1 MVDTEKDFYEEEES
15 VTEKIEAP
23 TENAEVDAEEVDED
37 SLASTKVLY
46 IDGLDDMVVEDDE
59 DSPSSNGNN
68 VSYSPEERLS
78 SLADILLS
86 ACIGKKDISRYAL
99 DKLSALRSPSVFR
112 NENYIL
118 FSVIF
123 NFRGKLR
130 YISLDE
136 EFVKLYLNRNRKIL
150 MNAKT
155 FIDVNAYGEIDGSA
169 ELGYIS
175 GVLKHYKRL
184 EGMDDM
190 SEMEFETAYEKYMI
204 EFRSLEVNRAL
215 QQSQMILNEGL
226 TIGRHK
232 YFGAEDSVS
241 YFNRRVAEIEG
252 LVNVEQGSGFVTS
265 RELATDEK
273 SVNKSYK
280 IGDFGRIDT
289 LNKVYDGIYTA
300 MMYEVLAP
308 PKSGK
313 SKWTTRLAHN
323 ITVENG
329 NNITVWA
336 PEGGV
341 DAWFAQ
347 YRAIHF
353 DYLYNTG
360 VGVAE
365 KKYGVDQD
373 CIVHNTFPSDEIRQL
388 ELSSKLDIGTN
399 ESYGTIDFIDKPFEV
414 ESFIDNID
422 NSVKRNNSVAIVIDY
437 LQLIQ
442 SCKGASDREAVSTA
456 YVSLLDYIKR
466 RNIAA
471 LLPAQYTQESF
482 NKLVETKD
490 TSNMDMRASGAKSS
504 EVVRTP
510 DVIFAI
516 WASVQDIANGSMKI
530 LSMPSRYA
538 KPFPEINL
546 NIDLGPCIF
555 IERGAD

>member
-1 MVDTEKDFYEEEES
+1 MVDTEKDFYDEES

-23 TENAEVDAEEVDED
+23 TG
-37 SLASTKVLY
+37 
-46 IDGLDDMVVEDDE
+46 DGLDNASEDYDESSLAVSKSLSFEGMDEMVVEDDE
-59 DSPSSNGNN
+59 EGQSANSENM
-68 VSYSPEERLS
+68 YSPEERLS
-78 SLADILLS
+78 SLADTLLS
-86 ACIGKKDISRYAL
+86 ACIGKKEISRYAL
-99 DKLSALRSPSVFR
+99 DKLSALRSPALFR

-118 FSVIF
+118 FTVIF

-150 MNAKT
+150 MNAKS

-184 EGMDDM
+184 EGMEDM
-190 SEMEFETAYEKYMI
+190 SEVEFETAYEKYMI
-204 EFRSLEVNRAL
+204 EFRALEVNRAL
-215 QQSQMILNEGL
+215 QQSTMILNEGL

-232 YFGAEDSVS
+232 YFGAEDSVT
-241 YFNRRVAEIEG
+241 YFNKRVAEIEG
-252 LVNVEQGSGFVTS
+252 LINVEQGSGYVSS
-265 RELATDEK
+265 RELATGEK
-273 SVNKSYK
+273 KVNESYK

-289 LNKVYDGIYTA
+289 LNNVYGGVYTG
-300 MMYEVLAP
+300 MMYEFLAP

-313 SKWTTRLAHN
+313 SKLTTRLAHN

-360 VGVAE
+360 VGVAD
-365 KKYGVDQD
+365 KRYGVDQD
-373 CIVHNTFPSDEIRQL
+373 CIVHNTYPSDEIRQL

-399 ESYGTIDFIDKPFEV
+399 ESYGTIDFIDRPFEV
-414 ESFIDNID
+414 ETFLDIID
-422 NSVKRNNSVAIVIDY
+422 NSVKRNHSVAIVIDY

-442 SCKGASDREAVSTA
+442 SSQGKKDTEAVSTA
-456 YVSLLDYIKR
+456 YIKLLDYIKR
-466 RNIAA
+466 MNLAV

-510 DVIFAI
+510 DIILAI
-516 WASVQDIANGSMKI
+516 WASTQDLANGSMKI

-546 NIDLGPCIF
+546 NVDLGPCIF
-555 IERGAD
+555 IERV

>member
-1 MVDTEKDFYEEEES
+1 MVDTEKDFYDEEP
-15 VTEKIEAP
+15 VTEKIDAP
-23 TENAEVDAEEVDED
+23 TGESNVTASDVDED
-37 SLASTKVLY
+37 SLAVTRSFKF
-46 IDGLDDMVVEDDE
+46 DGMDDMVVEDDE
-59 DSPSSNGNN
+59 EGEGSVGGNTF
-68 VSYSPEERLS
+68 SPEERLS

-86 ACIGKKDISRYAL
+86 ACVGKKEINRYAL
-99 DKLSALRSPSVFR
+99 DKLSALRSPALFR

-118 FSVIF
+118 FTVIF
-123 NFRGKLR
+123 SFRGKLR

-136 EFVKLYLNRNRKIL
+136 EFIKLYLNRNRKIL

-190 SEMEFETAYEKYMI
+190 TEMEFETAYEKYMI
-204 EFRSLEVNRAL
+204 EFRALEVNRAL
-215 QQSQMILNEGL
+215 QQSTMILNEGL
-226 TIGRHK
+226 TVGRHK
-232 YFGAEDSVS
+232 YFGAEDSVN
-241 YFNRRVAEIEG
+241 YFNKRVAEIEG
-252 LVNVEQGSGFVTS
+252 LINVEQGSGYVSS
-265 RELATDEK
+265 RELATGEK
-273 SVNKSYK
+273 KVNESYK
-280 IGDFGRIDT
+280 IGDFGRIST
-289 LNKVYDGIYTA
+289 LNSVYGGVYTG
-300 MMYEVLAP
+300 MMYEFLAP

-313 SKWTTRLAHN
+313 SKLTTRIAHN
-323 ITVENG
+323 ITIENG

-336 PEGGV
+336 SEGGV

-360 VGVAE
+360 VGVAD

-373 CIVHNTFPSDEIRQL
+373 CIVHNTYPSDEIRQL

-399 ESYGTIDFIDKPFEV
+399 ESYGVIDFIDRPFEV
-414 ESFIDNID
+414 ETFLDIID
-422 NSVKRNNSVAIVIDY
+422 NSVKRNHSVAIVIDY

-442 SCKGASDREAVSTA
+442 SCQGKSDREAVSDA
-456 YVSLLDYIKR
+456 YVKLLDYIKR
-466 RNIAA
+466 MNLAV

-504 EVVRTP
+504 EVIRTP
-510 DVIFAI
+510 DIILAI
-516 WASVQDIANGSMKI
+516 WASTQDLANGSMKI

-546 NIDLGPCIF
+546 NVDLGPCIF
-555 IERGAD
+555 IERE

>member
-1 MVDTEKDFYEEEES
+1 MVVEERDFYS
-15 VTEKIEAP
+15 GINTDGGKIEAP
-23 TENAEVDAEEVDED
+23 VGEEKSAEFVEDAEAPVKSMMVDDID
-37 SLASTKVLY
+37 SIGV
-46 IDGLDDMVVEDDE
+46 IDDDE
-59 DSPSSNGNN
+59 DESTGGNTS
-68 VSYSPEERLS
+68 VFSPEERLS
-78 SLADILLS
+78 SLADTLMG
-86 ACIGKKDISRYAL
+86 ACIGSKSINRYAL
-99 DKLSALRSPSVFR
+99 DKLSMLRSPTLFR

-130 YISLDE
+130 YIKLDE

-150 MNAKT
+150 MNART

-169 ELGYIS
+169 ELGYIG

-184 EGMDDM
+184 EGMSDM
-190 SEMEFETAYEKYMI
+190 SEMEFDTAYEKYMI

-226 TIGRHK
+226 TIGRYK
-232 YFGAEDSVS
+232 YFGAEDSVN
-241 YFNRRVAEIEG
+241 YFNKRVAEIEG
-252 LVNVEQGSGFVTS
+252 LVSPDQGSGFVTS

-273 SVNKSYK
+273 KVNQSYK
-280 IGDFGRIDT
+280 IGDFGRINT
-289 LNKVYDGIYTA
+289 LNKVYGGIYTA

-360 VGVAE
+360 MGVTD

-373 CIVHNTFPSDEIRQL
+373 SIVHDTYPSDEIRQL

-399 ESYGTIDFIDKPFEV
+399 ESYGIIDFIDKPFEV
-414 ESFIDNID
+414 ESFLDNID
-422 NSVKRNNSVAIVIDY
+422 NSVKRNHSVAIVIDY

-442 SCKGASDREAVSTA
+442 SSAGASDREAVSQA

-466 RNIAA
+466 NNITAI
-471 LLPAQYTQESF
+471 LPAQYTQDSF

-516 WASVQDIANGSMKI
+516 WASVQDIANGAMKI

-538 KPFPEINL
+538 KPFPEIQL
-546 NIDLGPCIF
+546 AIDLGPCIF
-555 IERGAD
+555 IEKENG

>member
-1 MVDTEKDFYEEEES
+1 MVDTEKDFYDEES
-15 VTEKIEAP
+15 VTEKIDAP
-23 TENAEVDAEEVDED
+23 TGDSNATASDVDED
-37 SLASTKVLY
+37 SLAVTRSFKF
-46 IDGLDDMVVEDDE
+46 DGMDDMVVEDDE
-59 DSPSSNGNN
+59 ESASSEGGATF
-68 VSYSPEERLS
+68 SPEERLS
-78 SLADILLS
+78 SLADTLLS
-86 ACIGKKDISRYAL
+86 ACIGKKEISRYAL
-99 DKLSALRSPSVFR
+99 DKLSALRSPALFR

-118 FSVIF
+118 FTVIF

-150 MNAKT
+150 MNART

-204 EFRSLEVNRAL
+204 EFRALEVNRAF
-215 QQSQMILNEGL
+215 QQSIMILNEGL
-226 TIGRHK
+226 TVGRHK
-232 YFGAEDSVS
+232 YFGAEDSVN
-241 YFNRRVAEIEG
+241 YFNKRVAEIEG
-252 LVNVEQGSGFVTS
+252 LINVEQGSGYVSS
-265 RELATDEK
+265 RELATGEK
-273 SVNKSYK
+273 KVNESYK
-280 IGDFGRIDT
+280 VGDFGRIST
-289 LNKVYDGIYTA
+289 LNSVYGGVYTG
-300 MMYEVLAP
+300 MMYEFLAP

-313 SKWTTRLAHN
+313 SKLTTRIAHN

-360 VGVAE
+360 VGVAD

-373 CIVHNTFPSDEIRQL
+373 CIVHNTYPSDEIRQL

-414 ESFIDNID
+414 ETFIDTID
-422 NSVKRNNSVAIVIDY
+422 NSIKRNHSVALVIDY
-437 LQLIQ
+437 LQLIH
-442 SCKGASDREAVSTA
+442 SCQGKSDTEAVSNA
-456 YVSLLDYIKR
+456 YIQLLDYIKR
-466 RNIAA
+466 MNIAV

-504 EVVRTP
+504 EVIRTP
-510 DVIFAI
+510 DIIIAI
-516 WASVQDIANGSMKI
+516 WASTQDIANGSMKI

-546 NIDLGPCIF
+546 NIDLGPCQF
-555 IERGAD
+555 IERE

>member
-1 MVDTEKDFYEEEES
+1 MVDTEKDFYEEES
-15 VTEKIEAP
+15 ITEKIEAP
-23 TENAEVDAEEVDED
+23 TENTEVDAEEVDED

-46 IDGLDDMVVEDDE
+46 VEGLDEMVVEDDE
-59 DSPSSNGNN
+59 DSPSSGGNN

-78 SLADILLS
+78 SLADILMS
-86 ACIGKKDISRYAL
+86 ACVGKKDINRYAL
-99 DKLSALRSPSVFR
+99 DKLSSLRSPAVFR

-136 EFVKLYLNRNRKIL
+136 EFIKLYLNRNRKIL
-150 MNAKT
+150 MNART

-184 EGMDDM
+184 EGMEDM

-226 TIGRHK
+226 TVGRYK
-232 YFGAEDSVS
+232 YFGAEDSVN
-241 YFNRRVAEIEG
+241 YFNKRVAEIEG
-252 LVNVEQGSGFVTS
+252 LVSPDQGSGFVTS

-273 SVNKSYK
+273 TVNKSYK

-373 CIVHNTFPSDEIRQL
+373 CIVHNTYPSDEIRQL

-422 NSVKRNNSVAIVIDY
+422 NSVKRNHSVAIVIDY

-442 SCKGASDREAVSTA
+442 SSQGKSDREAVSTA

-466 RNIAA
+466 NNITAI
-471 LLPAQYTQESF
+471 LPAQYTQESF

>member
-1 MVDTEKDFYEEEES
+1 MVDTEKDFYEEES
-15 VTEKIEAP
+15 VEEKIEAP
-23 TENAEVDAEEVDED
+23 TENAEVDAEDVDED

-59 DSPSSNGNN
+59 DSPSSGGNN

-99 DKLSALRSPSVFR
+99 DKLSALRSPAVFR

-136 EFVKLYLNRNRKIL
+136 EFIKLYLNRNRKIL

-184 EGMDDM
+184 EGMEDM

-399 ESYGTIDFIDKPFEV
+399 ESYGTIDFIDKPFEI
-414 ESFIDNID
+414 ETFIDNID

-442 SCKGASDREAVSTA
+442 SCTGKSDREAVSDA
-456 YVSLLDYIKR
+456 YVKLLDYIKR
-466 RNIAA
+466 RNITAI
-471 LLPAQYTQESF
+471 LPAQYTQESF

-490 TSNMDMRASGAKSS
+490 T
-504 EVVRTP
+504 
-510 DVIFAI
+510 
-516 WASVQDIANGSMKI
+516 
-530 LSMPSRYA
+530 
-538 KPFPEINL
+538 
-546 NIDLGPCIF
+546 
-555 IERGAD
+555 